1 MKQLRTA
8 SNKNMTIIVPQ
19 QNTKKGAVNMD
30 KTLDEK
36 AREARN
42 KYYREYRRK
51 NKEKVK
57 EYERNYW
64 LRQAEKQEVN

>member
-1 MKQLRTA
+1 
-8 SNKNMTIIVPQ
+8 
-19 QNTKKGAVNMD
+19 MD

-36 AREARN
+36 AREVRN
-42 KYYREYRRK
+42 AYYREYRRK

-57 EYERNYW
+57 EHQRNYW